1 MSLFENREDAARQ
14 LSKALSAYMGMQ
26 PLVLAIPRGGVPLG
40 RIIADD
46 LGADLDV
53 VLVRK
58 LGAPFNPEFAVG
70 AIGESGKIFVAD
82 YALKAGADTAYLAA
96 EVDKQLATIRR
107 RRAQYA
113 AVAPPVSA
121 RGRTV
126 IIVDDGLATGATMCS
141 ALAEIRSC
149 QPDQLICAAP
159 VASAEAAARVRRE
172 CDRFVCL
179 SVAADFQGVGQFYRD
194 FAQVSDEEAV
204 ALLGR
209 S

>member
-14 LSKALSAYMGMQ
+14 LSKALSTYMGMQ

-96 EVDKQLATIRR
+96 EADKQLATIRR

-121 RGRTV
+121 RG
-126 IIVDDGLATGATMCS
+126 
-141 ALAEIRSC
+141 
-149 QPDQLICAAP
+149 
-159 VASAEAAARVRRE
+159 AR
-172 CDRFVCL
+172 
-179 SVAADFQGVGQFYRD
+179 
-194 FAQVSDEEAV
+194 
-204 ALLGR
+204 
-209 S
+209 